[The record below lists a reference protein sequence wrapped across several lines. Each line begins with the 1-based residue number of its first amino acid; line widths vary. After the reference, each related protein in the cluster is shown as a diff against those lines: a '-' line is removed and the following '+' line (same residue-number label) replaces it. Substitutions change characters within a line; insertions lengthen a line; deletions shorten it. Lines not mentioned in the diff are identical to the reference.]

1 MEEERAAAARAAAK
15 ECVRI
20 ILDGQAKEGGLET
33 LNWQNK
39 DGDTA
44 LIWAA
49 EAGQAEIAQYLM
61 EKGAPPIPPFPTL
74 RPGGFRRSQPKRI
87 RESFARDGLCN
98 SLLESRQQERR

>member
-61 EKGAPPIPPFPTL
+61 EKGALPIPPLPNFAPRRFPSISTKEDP
-74 RPGGFRRSQPKRI
+74 RVFCTR
-87 RESFARDGLCN
+87 
-98 SLLESRQQERR
+98 

>member
-61 EKGAPPIPPFPTL
+61 EKGAPPPPSP
-74 RPGGFRRSQPKRI
+74 PSQLCAPEVSVDLNQRGSENLLHEMACAI
-87 RESFARDGLCN
+87 RF
-98 SLLESRQQERR
+98 

>member
-61 EKGAPPIPPFPTL
+61 EKGAPPHPPP
-74 RPGGFRRSQPKRI
+74 SQLCAPVSVDLNQRGSENLLHEMACEI
-87 RESFARDGLCN
+87 RF
-98 SLLESRQQERR
+98 

>member
-61 EKGAPPIPPFPTL
+61 EKGTPLPPPLQLCAPEVSVSL
-74 RPGGFRRSQPKRI
+74 NQRGSEMRC
-87 RESFARDGLCN
+87 LCT
-98 SLLESRQQERR
+98 R

>member
-61 EKGAPPIPPFPTL
+61 EKGAPPHPPLPNFAPRRFPSISTKEDPRIFCTRWL
-74 RPGGFRRSQPKRI
+74 VQFASEVGSKRR
-87 RESFARDGLCN
+87 
-98 SLLESRQQERR
+98 